1 LKYNLAHYRLIKSL
15 LKDRYMKKYI
25 TIASYLFGFLL
36 LSTTHTSCKTG
47 YGCPAEE
54 AYYNAQDNPQ
64 PKSTKRG
71 ESNLFGKKRRKKL
84 KERGQ

>member
-1 LKYNLAHYRLIKSL
+1 
-15 LKDRYMKKYI
+15 
-25 TIASYLFGFLL
+25 LL

>member
-1 LKYNLAHYRLIKSL
+1 
-15 LKDRYMKKYI
+15 MKKCI
-25 TIASYLFGFLL
+25 TIAIYLFGFLL

-71 ESNLFGKKRRKKL
+71 ESNLFSKKRRKKL